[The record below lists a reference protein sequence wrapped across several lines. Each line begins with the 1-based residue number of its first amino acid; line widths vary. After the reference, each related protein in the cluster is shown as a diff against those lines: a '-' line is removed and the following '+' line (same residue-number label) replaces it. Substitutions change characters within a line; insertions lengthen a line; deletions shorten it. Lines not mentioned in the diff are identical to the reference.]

1 MAVMT
6 SLPADIMSFP
16 AARDSRSPMDL
27 PTLYAKLR
35 GDDPVTRVTLP
46 TGDQAWLVTS
56 YEGIRTAFSD
66 LRFSS
71 DMTHPGYPR
80 FYVPGERQPGA
91 FVAMDPPDHTR
102 YRRTV
107 AAWFTSRAAEQLRP
121 RIKEIVDDLVERLLA
136 GPRPVDLVSQYT
148 SLLPQM
154 VICEFLGVPF
164 PARDKFGRWILM
176 LIERNTT
183 PEEQAEAF
191 TSLIQYMHG
200 LVTAKE
206 AEPTDDLIG
215 QLARVHI
222 RQGELTTQEV
232 VVIGLM
238 MLSAGF
244 DTTASSIALGVLDL
258 LDNPDQLKRLR
269 QDPELIG
276 SAVEE
281 ILRHQNVMQHGIGR
295 VAIEDIELGGKLI
308 RAGEGVVLLTPSGG
322 RDAAA
327 YPDADKFDI
336 GRDGPDPMTFG
347 HGIHNCIGKFLARVE
362 LQEAIGTL
370 VRRVP
375 GLRLAVPAAELP
387 YRVNSL
393 VYSPRELRVTW

>member
-1 MAVMT
+1 MVDMT
-6 SLPADIMSFP
+6 SLPIDRISFP
-16 AARDSRSPMDL
+16 LARKAQTPLEL
-27 PTLYAKLR
+27 PNLYAKLR
-35 GDDPVTRVTLP
+35 GDDPVVRVTLP
-46 TGDQAWLVTS
+46 TGDQAWLVTRLTD
-56 YEGIRTAFSD
+56 IRAAFLD

-107 AAWFTSRAAEQLRP
+107 TAWFTSRAAEKLRP
-121 RIKEIVDDLVERLLA
+121 RIQEMVDGLVGQLLA
-136 GPRPVDLVSQYT
+136 MPRPVDLVAHYT

-164 PARDKFGRWILM
+164 PDRDKFGKWILM
-176 LIERNTT
+176 LIERNAT
-183 PEEQAEAF
+183 PEEQAAAF
-191 TSLIQYMHG
+191 TGLIEYMYG
-200 LVTAKE
+200 LVAAKE
-206 AEPTDDLIG
+206 AEPTDDLLG
-215 QLARVHI
+215 QLAEVYI

-244 DTTASSIALGVLDL
+244 DTTASSIALGVLAL
-258 LDNPDQLKRLR
+258 LENPDQLARLR
-269 QDPELIG
+269 REPELIE

-281 ILRHQNVMQHGIGR
+281 TLRHQNTMQYGIGR
-295 VAIEDIELGGKLI
+295 VAIEDVELGGQLI
-308 RAGEGVVLLTPSGG
+308 RAGEGVVLLTPSAG

-327 YPDADKFDI
+327 YPDPDKFDI
-336 GRDGPDPMTFG
+336 GRTGPDPMTFG

-362 LQEAIGTL
+362 LQVAIGTL
-370 VRRVP
+370 VTRVP
-375 GLRLAVPAAELP
+375 GLRLAVPAADLP
-387 YRVNSL
+387 YRGTSL
-393 VYSPRELRVTW
+393 VYSPRELQVTW